1 MPRKR
6 KSVES
11 TELPTA
17 PIAPPESATATAVA
31 EPQAAP
37 AAESNAN
44 GQSHAEG
51 VGQKKWQPV
60 PDPFGIAKD
69 NLAGVRLFESKRYGE
84 MAIRFEDK
92 PNQAVIDR
100 MKEAGYRW
108 KPVDRIWAHPVYPES
123 AMTTRVD
130 AEKLYQ
136 EVRLMIRA
144 ERGIATE
151 KGEGVPF

>member
-11 TELPTA
+11 TEIPTA
-17 PIAPPESATATAVA
+17 TIAPPEPAAATAVA
-31 EPQAAP
+31 ESP
-37 AAESNAN
+37 AAEPNEN

-51 VGQKKWQPV
+51 VGQKKWQPA

-69 NLAGVRLFESKRYGE
+69 NIAGVRLFEGKQDCQ
-84 MAIRFEDK
+84 MAIRFDEK
-92 PNQAVIDR
+92 PSQTVIDR

-108 KPVDRIWAHPVYPES
+108 KAADKIWAHPVYPES

-136 EVRLMIRA
+136 EVCQMIRA
-144 ERGIATE
+144 E
-151 KGEGVPF
+151 KGVSKEQGSGVPF